1 MKRPLSEWEKIFT
14 NDIIKKGLISK
25 ILNSSYNS
33 TTANKKMG
41 RRPKHFF
48 KEDIQMAKKH
58 MKHMFNITIRKMQV
72 KIAMKY
78 HLMVVRMP
86 SLKVY
91 K

>member
-58 MKHMFNITIRKMQV
+58 MKHIST
-72 KIAMKY
+72 
-78 HLMVVRMP
+78 
-86 SLKVY
+86 SLLEKC
-91 K
+91 KLKLQ